1 MNKKRWKYRLNRI
14 KGGKLLVALGNKASQ
29 LFNKSIEVLKL
40 LCFDNGAII
49 SAPTSIEYCTR
60 IWWALNSP
68 PLTSEQLPYHLVW
81 TRDGT
86 YMAMAIDSA
95 GDHICAK
102 KFYEWCMQVQD
113 HSGCWLQCYWPD
125 GRRAVDNLEIDEV
138 GSPIFGLYYHYL
150 LTNDEAFML
159 KTWPMTQRAA
169 SFLTSNI
176 AQDGLMNPS
185 YDLWEERWGRHIY
198 SNAAASAGLISA
210 SRIAKIVGEHSS
222 AERWANAA
230 DNIKEMIFKKFWFP
244 RDGFFARSID
254 PLDKTVDVSTLGL
267 FFPFSLSSATD
278 PHMVKNVKKIESK
291 LVRTGGIMRYAGDKY
306 DGLPEHFPWK
316 KSEGNPWTSTTLWL
330 ALYYLAAGKK
340 SKALRLY
347 NWVVNKTP
355 ENLLIPQQIDSKGR
369 PRSAIPFGLAHALF
383 ILATLELRKSE

>member
-1 MNKKRWKYRLNRI
+1 MTLE
-14 KGGKLLVALGNKASQ
+14 NKADK

-49 SAPTSIEYCTR
+49 SAPTSIEYCNR
-60 IWWALNSP
+60 IWWALNSS

-81 TRDGT
+81 ARDGT
-86 YMAMAIDSA
+86 YMAMALDAA
-95 GDHICAK
+95 GDHTYAK

-125 GRRAVDNLEIDEV
+125 GKRAIDNLEMDEV

-169 SFLTSNI
+169 LFLTGNI

-210 SRIAKIVGEHSS
+210 SRIAKIVGEPAS

-230 DNIKEMIFKKFWFP
+230 DNIKKIIFKKFWVP
-244 RDGFFARSID
+244 KDGFFARSID
-254 PLDKTVDVSTLGL
+254 PLDKTIDVSTLGL
-267 FFPFSLSSATD
+267 FFPFSLLSATD
-278 PHMVKNVKKIESK
+278 PYMVKNAKKIESK
-291 LVRTGGIMRYAGDKY
+291 LMRNGGIMRYVGDKY
-306 DGLPEHFPWK
+306 DGLSEHFPWK
-316 KSEGNPWTSTTLWL
+316 KSQGNPWTSATLWL

-340 SKALRLY
+340 GKALRLY
-347 NWVVNKTP
+347 NWIVNKTP
-355 ENLLIPQQIDSKGR
+355 ENLLIPQQIDRKGK
-369 PRSAIPFGLAHALF
+369 PRSATPLGLAHALF
-383 ILATLELRKSE
+383 ILTTSELRKL